1 MAKKPVTDPHKAWNI
16 AHYRRV
22 NGYSKQI
29 EKLYNDYLKAV
40 AQLAMQNGVTVDED
54 TLFRLSDYPK
64 LKRQVDKL
72 TKQLSNDIAK
82 VIQGADKSEW
92 TQAQAQAVKY
102 IEDLYKVAS
111 LPDNLKAMFV
121 IESAASKARNI
132 DAYRAFSSRKIG
144 GLNLSDKV
152 WSYTKEF
159 EAQMEAAIDIA
170 LLEGKSAARLSQDI
184 RSLLK
189 DPDLLFRRVR
199 NAKGDLR
206 PSRAMKAFEAGR
218 GKYKSAYM
226 NSMRLARTEINMAYR
241 SSDCNMAQ
249 NLMAVVGIGVN
260 LSNNHTCNG
269 QPFVDIC
276 DELQGRY
283 PKDFIFRGWHPQ
295 CRCFIT
301 FITKTDE
308 EFWRDL
314 SDGIDRPSVNT
325 VKDVPPGFH
334 DWLMNNKER
343 LSKRATLPYFI
354 TDNPKYANVA

>member
-1 MAKKPVTDPHKAWNI
+1 
-16 AHYRRV
+16 
-22 NGYSKQI
+22 
-29 EKLYNDYLKAV
+29 
-40 AQLAMQNGVTVDED
+40 
-54 TLFRLSDYPK
+54 
-64 LKRQVDKL
+64 
-72 TKQLSNDIAK
+72 
-82 VIQGADKSEW
+82 
-92 TQAQAQAVKY
+92 
-102 IEDLYKVAS
+102 
-111 LPDNLKAMFV
+111 
-121 IESAASKARNI
+121 
-132 DAYRAFSSRKIG
+132 
-144 GLNLSDKV
+144 
-152 WSYTKEF
+152 
-159 EAQMEAAIDIA
+159 
-170 LLEGKSAARLSQDI
+170 
-184 RSLLK
+184 
-189 DPDLLFRRVR
+189 
-199 NAKGDLR
+199 
-206 PSRAMKAFEAGR
+206 MKAFEAGR